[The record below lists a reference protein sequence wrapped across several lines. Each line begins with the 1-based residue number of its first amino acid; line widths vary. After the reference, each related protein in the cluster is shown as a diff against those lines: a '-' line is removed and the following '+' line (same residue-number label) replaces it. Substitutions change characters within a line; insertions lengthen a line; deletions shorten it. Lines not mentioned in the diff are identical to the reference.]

1 MAETIVVRVEIAE
14 ADYAKDFEVDPE
26 EPLVKLLQ
34 KVAKEENIPL
44 RKKSGHPLVWT
55 AQGPDVREGFEGDWA
70 DLTRTQPLSRLS
82 KKIIERFG
90 TRSPLFSIRFDIP
103 GAADAIGEK
112 REEEKRAEIEA
123 RMAQR
128 EAERQAERAAAAA
141 ARADALG
148 EVEQELVMDYQPP
161 PDEVK
166 TELAFED
173 EPETV
178 LDSDRIRR
186 ARETAARAGAAA
198 AGAAVVGAAAAGAA
212 ASGLEGR
219 IKRRGSSGSG
229 GASSGGKRKGGKAAS
244 SKGSKGSKGGAGKGK
259 GKARGSGSGSG
270 GAGGPLANLPP
281 WALPAAGGGAL
292 LFVGLLV
299 LLFSGGD
306 EPEPT
311 PEPTTP
317 APAVEDIEVATPE
330 PTPPPP
336 PKEEAPTPPPMEQFY
351 SRGSFVHYQ
360 AKEVS
365 AQLTSFAKTD
375 VQLTWTANHA
385 EPGISHGISLQGRFD
400 LTFTD
405 TGGTMNG
412 KPFKA
417 AVTPGQGTRIT
428 LRYDGSRLSV
438 RVGGRSAGSW
448 GVADGGGFPRWTLS
462 MDPGVSVAG
471 LRATAPVTE

>member
-103 GAADAIGEK
+103 GAAEAIGEK
-112 REEEKRAEIEA
+112 REDEKRAEIEA

-161 PDEVK
+161 PDEVR

-178 LDSDRIRR
+178 LDSDRIRG
-186 ARETAARAGAAA
+186 ARETAGRAGAAA
-198 AGAAVVGAAAAGAA
+198 AGAALVGAAAVGAA

-219 IKRRGSSGSG
+219 IKRRGSSEGNGDGS
-229 GASSGGKRKGGKAAS
+229 SSKRKGSKSAS
-244 SKGSKGSKGGAGKGK
+244 GKGSGKGSKGGAGKGK
-259 GKARGSGSGSG
+259 GKG
-270 GAGGPLANLPP
+270 GASKGGASGPLANLPP

-292 LFVGLLV
+292 LFVGLLFV
-299 LLFSGGD
+299 LFSGGD

-311 PEPTTP
+311 PEPVTP
-317 APAVEDIEVATPE
+317 PPAVEDIEVATPE

-351 SRGSFVHYQ
+351 SRGNFVHYQ

-375 VQLTWTANHA
+375 VQLTWTATHA
-385 EPGISHGISLQGRFD
+385 EAGISHGISLQGRFD
-400 LTFTD
+400 LKFTD
-405 TGGTMNG
+405 SGGTMNG

-448 GVADGGGFPRWTLS
+448 GVADGGGFPRWTLT
-462 MDPGVSVAG
+462 MDPGVSIAG